1 MKTEIEHKEAIAKIA
16 NAHTEEEQL
25 RQMEEEAVECALAII
40 KMRRHGHNPITRKN
54 LVTELADCLIMI
66 EQLVWRFGYQDEVAI
81 EMVNKINRELTR
93 TGQTEFFT
101 TEVSI

>member
-1 MKTEIEHKEAIAKIA
+1 MKTQIGHQEAITKIA

-40 KMRRHGHNPITRKN
+40 KMRRHGNNSLTRKD

-66 EQLVWRFGYQDEVAI
+66 EQLVWRFGYKDEVSI
-81 EMVNKINRELTR
+81 EMVNKINRELNR
-93 TGQTEFFT
+93 TNQSNFYITD
-101 TEVSI
+101 VII